1 MEKKERPKVVTSK
14 TIRIECGC
22 GHLYVTIG
30 RVDEELFEVFST
42 LGKAGGCAY
51 AQNEALTRCITM
63 GFRYGVPVGEYT
75 RQLKEI
81 RCPTIGLD
89 EGEQVLSCA
98 HAIAMA
104 LEREVDIQ

>member
-30 RVDEELFEVFST
+30 RVDEELFEIFT
-42 LGKAGGCAY
+42 ALGKAGGCACS
-51 AQNEALTRCITM
+51 QNEAVTRCITT
-63 GFRYGVPVGEYT
+63 GLRYGVPVGEYT

-81 RCPTIGLD
+81 RCPTMSID
-89 EGEQVLSCA
+89 EGEEILSCA
-98 HAIAMA
+98 HAIAVA
-104 LEREVDIQ
+104 LEKEVDIQ